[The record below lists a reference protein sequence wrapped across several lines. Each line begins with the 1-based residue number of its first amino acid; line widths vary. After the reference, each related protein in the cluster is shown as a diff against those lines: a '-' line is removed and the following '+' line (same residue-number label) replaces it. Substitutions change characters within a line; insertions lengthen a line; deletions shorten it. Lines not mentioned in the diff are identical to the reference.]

1 MEDKILQFR
10 AEISD
15 KVSLVDT
22 DIIMFNRKIKETSNV
37 IEKIAFEGIIRHL
50 VNERTSYVDL
60 LNKYKTL
67 FEID

>member
-1 MEDKILQFR
+1 MEDKILQFQ
-10 AEISD
+10 AEISN
-15 KVSLVDT
+15 KVSLVDD

-37 IEKIAFEGIIRHL
+37 IEKIAYEGIIRHF

>member
-1 MEDKILQFR
+1 MEDKILQFQ
-10 AEISD
+10 AEISN
-15 KVSLVDT
+15 KVSLVDD

-37 IEKIAFEGIIRHL
+37 IEKIAYEGIIRHL
-50 VNERTSYVDL
+50 INERTSYVDL

>member
-1 MEDKILQFR
+1 MEDKILQFQT
-10 AEISD
+10 EISN
-15 KVSLVDT
+15 KVSLVDD

-37 IEKIAFEGIIRHL
+37 IEKIAYEGIIRHL